1 MNESNSSNNTTTSG
15 NNGFLTLVERFLQ
28 TGNDGSPYSE
38 RMQKDMRR
46 TILAFKTFSDDIVKT
61 DKTLSF
67 EKVVDLFLQ
76 TGNEG
81 QPYSERMQKDMS
93 RTILSFQKFLTKPK
107 TEEPKVEVP
116 QVNQMTPQM
125 LQVECEPTLRP
136 QVAEIAIATPPPL
149 TRMQDTDTRYEIVN
163 GRAIYPTVPDEYM
176 TKAPEKQYV
185 DYGGL
190 DFEVRSHI
198 ESGRNLLIEGHSG
211 IGKTQKVEEISA
223 ELGIPKVTLMCN
235 EGTKISHIKGHIEMD
250 GSMTPFRLGALPT
263 AIECANKHPTKM
275 CIIYID
281 ELALLTQ
288 QMQGILNETLDFR
301 KSVTIENLGITYKL
315 EEGAKLIVIAS
326 TNPSSYGG
334 RNPING
340 DLNSRFDVKV
350 VANPTVDQVE
360 KIVDWGNVPDNLRK
374 GLLGMYEQLASA
386 SHTDEV
392 DYTYSPRDLDGNIQQ
407 LIDNFKL
414 TNEEI
419 NEDDSMFNTTA
430 FTAIV
435 NHIYA
440 KFRAEPDSHKRTVA
454 KIIRSCTA
462 IDLSGD
468 EPETPVI

>member
-1 MNESNSSNNTTTSG
+1 
-15 NNGFLTLVERFLQ
+15 
-28 TGNDGSPYSE
+28 
-38 RMQKDMRR
+38 MQKDMRR

-107 TEEPKVEVP
+107 TEEPKAEVPAVNVP
-116 QVNQMTPQM
+116 QVNQMTPQV
-125 LQVECEPTLRP
+125 LQVSQQHESAKAPKQ
-136 QVAEIAIATPPPL
+136 QVE
-149 TRMQDTDTRYEIVN
+149 QDTRYEIVN

-190 DFEVRSHI
+190 DFEIRSHI

-374 GLLGMYEQLASA
+374 GMLGMYEQLASA

-407 LIDNFKL
+407 LIDNFRL

-462 IDLSGD
+462 IDLSG
-468 EPETPVI
+468 EETVTPEN

>member
-1 MNESNSSNNTTTSG
+1 MNESISSNNTTTSG
-15 NNGFLTLVERFLQ
+15 NDSFLTQVEQFLQ

-46 TILAFKTFSDDIVKT
+46 AILAYKAFADNVIKT
-61 DKTLSF
+61 DKNLNFS
-67 EKVVDLFLQ
+67 ELLEMFLQ
-76 TGNEG
+76 KGNEG
-81 QPYSERMQKDMS
+81 APYSERMQKDMR
-93 RTILSFQKFLTKPK
+93 RTITGFKTSLGSPK
-107 TEEPKVEVP
+107 TTVKVP
-116 QVNQMTPQM
+116 QVNQMTPQTV
-125 LQVECEPTLRP
+125 QVECKPTLQP
-136 QVAEIAIATPPPL
+136 QVE
-149 TRMQDTDTRYEIVN
+149 DTDARYEIVN
-163 GRAIYPTVPDEYM
+163 GRAIYPINPDEYM

-190 DFEVRSHI
+190 DFEIRSHI

-223 ELGIPKVTLMCN
+223 ELNIPKVTLMCN
-235 EGTKISHIKGHIEMD
+235 EGTKISHIKGHVEMD

-301 KSVTIENLGITYKL
+301 KSVTIENLGVTYKL
-315 EEGAKLIVIAS
+315 NEGSKLIVIAS

-350 VANPTVDQVE
+350 VANPTVEQVE
-360 KIVDWGNVPDNLRK
+360 KIVDWGEIPDNLRK
-374 GLLGMYEQLASA
+374 GMLAMYEQLASA

-392 DYTYSPRDLDGNIQQ
+392 DYTYSPRDLDGNIHQ

-419 NEDDSMFNTTA
+419 SEDDSMFTTTA
-430 FTAIV
+430 FTSIV
-435 NHIYA
+435 SHIYA

-454 KIIRSCTA
+454 KIIRSCTS
-462 IDLSGD
+462 IEMGNVD
-468 EPETPVI
+468 ENA

>member
-1 MNESNSSNNTTTSG
+1 MNESNSSNNTMTSG
-15 NNGFLTLVERFLQ
+15 NNSFLTQVEQFLQ

-46 TILAFKTFSDDIVKT
+46 TILAYKAFADNVIKT
-61 DKTLSF
+61 DRNLNFS
-67 EKVVDLFLQ
+67 ELMEMFLQ
-76 TGNEG
+76 KGNEG
-81 QPYSERMQKDMS
+81 APYSERMQKDMR
-93 RTILSFQKFLTKPK
+93 RTLTGFKASLSKPK
-107 TEEPKVEVP
+107 TETTVNVP
-116 QVNQMTPQM
+116 QVNQMTPQTV
-125 LQVECEPTLRP
+125 QVECKPTLQS
-136 QVAEIAIATPPPL
+136 QVEEVAVSTPPPV
-149 TRMQDTDTRYEIVN
+149 TRMQDTDARYEIVN
-163 GRAIYPTVPDEYM
+163 GRAIYPTDPDEYM

-190 DFEVRSHI
+190 DFEIRSHI

-223 ELGIPKVTLMCN
+223 ELNIPKVTLMCN

-250 GSMTPFRLGALPT
+250 GTMTPFRLGALPT

-360 KIVDWGNVPDNLRK
+360 KIVDWGNIPDNLRK
-374 GLLGMYEQLASA
+374 GMLGMYEQLASA

-419 NEDDSMFNTTA
+419 SEDDSMFTTTA
-430 FTAIV
+430 FTSVV

-454 KIIRSCTA
+454 KIIRSCTS
-462 IDLSGD
+462 IQLSD
-468 EPETPVI
+468 VDVVETP